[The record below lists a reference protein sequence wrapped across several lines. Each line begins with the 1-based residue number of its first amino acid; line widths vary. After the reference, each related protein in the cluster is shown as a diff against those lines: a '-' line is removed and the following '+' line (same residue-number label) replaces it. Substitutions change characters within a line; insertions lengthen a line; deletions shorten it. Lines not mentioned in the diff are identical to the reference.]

1 MYNDCRKDGMKTK
14 IINISI
20 PDSLLSDADK
30 LAQKE
35 YRTRSDLFR
44 EALRNYILTRRNLS
58 LIYDYGSIQAKKQKI
73 TPNNLNQKIINYR
86 AKHMKQ

>member
-1 MYNDCRKDGMKTK
+1 MKTK

-20 PDSLLSDADK
+20 SDRLLSDADD

-44 EALRNYILTRRNLS
+44 EALRSYILTRKNLS
-58 LIYDYGSIQAKKQKI
+58 LIYSYGSKQAKKQKI
-73 TPNNLNQKIINYR
+73 SQENLNQKISNYR
-86 AKHMKQ
+86 SKK

>member
-1 MYNDCRKDGMKTK
+1 MKTK

-20 PDSLLSDADK
+20 SDRLLSDADK

-44 EALRNYILTRRNLS
+44 EALRSYILTRKNLNR
-58 LIYDYGSIQAKKQKI
+58 IYGYGSIQAKKQKI
-73 TPNNLNQKIINYR
+73 TSENLNRKISSYR
-86 AKHMKQ
+86 FKK

>member
-1 MYNDCRKDGMKTK
+1 MKTK

-20 PDSLLSDADK
+20 PDKLLSDADE

-44 EALRNYILTRRNLS
+44 EALRNYILNRRNLN
-58 LIYDYGSIQAKKQKI
+58 LIYNYGSVQAKKEKI
-73 TPNNLNQKIINYR
+73 TPENLNQKISNYR
-86 AKHMKQ
+86 IKK